1 MEFAKNIFG
10 GVQGGL
16 LLLCVLT
23 CMIFAVASGL
33 SVATAF
39 AVSVVV
45 VSGVSGVSGVILI
58 PSHIKHHDPVGCAAA
73 LRATNAELGMIIPP
87 SSSIILSGVSA
98 VVSNGELCM
107 AGFGRARSSASR

>member
-45 VSGVSGVSGVILI
+45 VSGVSGVILI

>member
-45 VSGVSGVSGVILI
+45 VSGVILI
-58 PSHIKHHDPVGCAAA
+58 PSHIKHNDPVGCAAT